1 MKKTIP
7 LSVIVDAIEE
17 TMDGWRQF
25 YNIVTGEVDSIPS
38 WDNAYIDPGEFR
50 DTADKIDASD
60 DYVELPTQRELREY
74 DIMER
79 FANEKGSEPLLRALR
94 GRKPFRTFKD
104 RANEIGLDQEY
115 YDFRDAAYVDIARE
129 WCRENH
135 IPFIEEGV
143 PVEPPITLNLYYTGT
158 NGASLR
164 FVEEMEATGTASA
177 IRSED
182 GNLRYDYFLSL
193 SDPET
198 VLLIDCWR
206 DQAAIDKHHAS
217 PMMAVIAALRE
228 KYDLHM
234 RAERYV
240 GQDTQD
246 SSFIRK

>member
-7 LSVIVDAIEE
+7 LSIIVDAIEE
-17 TMDGWRQF
+17 TTDGWRQF
-25 YNIVTGEVDSIPS
+25 YNSATGEVDSIPS
-38 WDNAYIDPGEFR
+38 WDNGYIDMEEFR
-50 DTADKIDASD
+50 EIADKIDGSD
-60 DYVELPTQRELREY
+60 EYVELTTQRELREY

-79 FANEKGSEPLLRALR
+79 FASEKGSEPLRRALR

-115 YDFRDAAYVDIARE
+115 YDFRSAAYVDIARE
-129 WCRENH
+129 WCRVNQ

-143 PVEPPITLNLYYTGT
+143 PVEPPITMNLYYTGT
-158 NGASLR
+158 NGAAQR
-164 FVEEMEATGTASA
+164 FAEEMEASGTASA

-193 SDPET
+193 TDPET
-198 VLLIDCWR
+198 VLLIDCWTN
-206 DQAAIDKHHAS
+206 QAAIDKHHAS
-217 PMMAVIAALRE
+217 PMMEKIAILQE

-234 RAERYV
+234 RVERYV